1 MQKLSVIIPVGNE
14 IHNIKDVIN
23 SVKFADE
30 IIVVDSYSNDGTY
43 EEIKKMN
50 VKVLRRKYEYSASQK
65 NWAIPQAKFDWIL
78 LVDADERV
86 SLKLKNEIQEKLKL
100 TKNQN
105 SGYWI
110 GRENYF
116 MGKKVNFSGWQN
128 DGVIRFFRKD
138 SSRYEDKYVHAKL
151 IVNGNIEKLK
161 NKLIHNTYTDIN
173 SHIKK
178 LNRYASLQAK
188 DYDKITN
195 SINFYHFI
203 VKPNWAFFKHY
214 VIQLG
219 FLDGFIGLII
229 SFLRFYSVF
238 MRYVHLWLLRR
249 KKI

>member
-128 DGVIRFFRKD
+128 DGVIRLFRKD
-138 SSRYEDKYVHAKL
+138 SCRYEDKYVHAKL
-151 IVNGNIEKLK
+151 IVNGNI
-161 NKLIHNTYTDIN
+161 
-173 SHIKK
+173 
-178 LNRYASLQAK
+178 
-188 DYDKITN
+188 
-195 SINFYHFI
+195 
-203 VKPNWAFFKHY
+203 
-214 VIQLG
+214 
-219 FLDGFIGLII
+219 
-229 SFLRFYSVF
+229 
-238 MRYVHLWLLRR
+238 
-249 KKI
+249 